1 MKRVRFLLICVV
13 ILAISLSCKAVTG
26 GSYSVREPTLT
37 QPTEEVSL
45 PQPTKAT
52 LPVPKPGGVITKVTL
67 AHGAEPETYDPVD
80 PATQFLSTD
89 TIHAI
94 VTVKKA
100 PSDTLFTAKW
110 FTTSIELDGR
120 NNEMIDT
127 TEIQT
132 GGTGNL
138 DFTLAP
144 QGKFPAGS
152 YRVEIYVNN
161 NLDQVKAYKVIAE

>member
-1 MKRVRFLLICVV
+1 MKRIRFLLICVL

-26 GSYSVREPTLT
+26 GSKVSDKPTLT
-37 QPTEEVSL
+37 QPTEASL
-45 PQPTKAT
+45 PQSTNAAQ
-52 LPVPKPGGVITKVTL
+52 PVPKPGGLITKVTL
-67 AHGAEPETYDPVD
+67 AHGAEPETYDPID

-100 PSDTLFTAKW
+100 PTDTLFTAKW
-110 FTTSIELDGR
+110 FTTNIELDGR

-132 GGTGNL
+132 GGSGNL

-161 NLDQVKAYKVIAE
+161 NLDQVKTYKVTAEE